1 MRSDIMNR
9 FEVGPQILY
18 GRGSIGCLIEKDF
31 RNVMLVTEKFIVDSE
46 ISKKVTNIL
55 SLQGSDYNVFSEVK
69 PDPTVDL
76 VIKSLDMMVTERPDC
91 IIALGGGSSIDT
103 AKAMMYFFMKMDQN
117 KEMKK
122 PYFVAIPTTSG
133 TGSEVTSYS
142 VITDTKEGKKIA
154 FDDPIMMPD
163 LAIVDSKFTITVPK
177 KVTADT
183 GLDILT
189 HSIEAFVSKKS
200 NDYTDTLAEGAI
212 KIVFSYL
219 LKAFKDGKDEV
230 AREKLHNASTMAG
243 IAFNNSSLGI
253 NHSLAHALGAR
264 FHIPHGRA
272 NAMLMPHIIKYNSEE
287 KQARSRYAYITKSIG
302 IEVPDERNSVN
313 ALVKAVE
320 ILNEKLEI
328 PHSLKDM
335 GIEREEF
342 YSAIDEMVDKAMNDI
357 CTENNPRIPSRTDFI
372 KIYEDLYNG
381 KK

>member
-1 MRSDIMNR
+1 MNR
-9 FEVGPQILY
+9 FEVGPQIMY
-18 GRGSIGCLIEKDF
+18 GRGSIGCLIEKNF
-31 RNVMLVTEKFIVDSE
+31 RNVMLVTEQFIVDSK

-55 SLQGSDYNVFSEVK
+55 GLQGADYHVFSGVK

-76 VIKSLDMMVTERPDC
+76 VIKALDMMVNKKPDC

-103 AKAMMYFFMKMDQN
+103 AKAMMYFFMKMDKN
-117 KEMKK
+117 KEVNK
-122 PYFVAIPTTSG
+122 PYFIAIPTTSG

-154 FDDPIMMPD
+154 FDNPIMMPD
-163 LAIVDSKFTITVPK
+163 LAIVDSKFTVTVPE

-219 LKAFKDGKDEV
+219 FRAFKDGKDEV
-230 AREKLHNASTMAG
+230 SREKLHNASTMAG
-243 IAFNNSSLGI
+243 IAFNNSSLGV

-272 NAMLMPHIIKYNSEE
+272 NAMLMPHIIRYNSEN
-287 KQARSRYAYITKSIG
+287 KQAQSRYAYIAKSIG
-302 IEVPDERNSVN
+302 IEVSDERNSVN
-313 ALVKAVE
+313 ALIKAVE
-320 ILNEKLEI
+320 ILNEKLGI
-328 PHSLKDM
+328 PYSLKDM
-335 GIEREEF
+335 GIEKEEF
-342 YSAIDEMVDKAMNDI
+342 YYAIDEMVDKAMNDI
-357 CTENNPRIPSRTDFI
+357 CTKDNPRVPSRIDFI
-372 KIYEDLYNG
+372 KIYENLYEG